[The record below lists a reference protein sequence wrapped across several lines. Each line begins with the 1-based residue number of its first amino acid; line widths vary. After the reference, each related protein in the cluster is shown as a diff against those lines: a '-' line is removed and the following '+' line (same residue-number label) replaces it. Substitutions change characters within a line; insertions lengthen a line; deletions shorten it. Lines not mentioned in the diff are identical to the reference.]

1 MIVSK
6 DTTPGKDLYYLGAK
20 VLECLTPLEGKEID
34 YISLLNAVKKEVD
47 ISSNLFGL
55 SLSWLFLL
63 GTIDLTE
70 QGDIKKC
77 F

>member
-6 DTTPGKDLYYLGAK
+6 DTNPEKDLYYLGAK
-20 VLECLTPLEGKEID
+20 VLECLAPHQQSEID

-47 ISSNLFGL
+47 ISNSLFSL
-55 SLSWLFLL
+55 SLNWLFLL
-63 GTIDLTE
+63 GTIELTE